1 MLHIQKETAPF
12 LTPFG
17 SLISFFLCISNQQKK
32 CTVVEDPIIKKGI
45 PLSSLTLP
53 HLMPVPSQGLDFH
66 KHIFVVI
73 FVDMRGIV
81 EDTFYQT
88 CRYKLHN
95 KRCIDIE
102 N

>member
-1 MLHIQKETAPF
+1 
-12 LTPFG
+12 
-17 SLISFFLCISNQQKK
+17 
-32 CTVVEDPIIKKGI
+32 
-45 PLSSLTLP
+45 
-53 HLMPVPSQGLDFH
+53 MPVPSQSLDFH

-95 KRCIDIE
+95 KRYIDIE